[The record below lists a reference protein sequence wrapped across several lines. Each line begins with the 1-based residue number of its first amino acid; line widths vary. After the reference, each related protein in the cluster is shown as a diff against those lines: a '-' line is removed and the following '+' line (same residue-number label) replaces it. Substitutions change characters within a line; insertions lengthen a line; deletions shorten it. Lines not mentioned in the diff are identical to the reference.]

1 MFSLVYD
8 NVSIPE
14 QLLFQEYVKSVYW
27 VVVGT
32 TESQFLNICPTT
44 EYQFWKA
51 SLYEISSQ
59 HTAVSV
65 LRDFM
70 KWRTE
75 F

>member
-14 QLLFQEYVKSVYW
+14 QLVFQEYVKIVYC

-32 TESQFLNICPTT
+32 TEWESLNICSTT
-44 EYQFWKA
+44 ECQFWKA
-51 SLYEISSQ
+51 SLYEIRSQ

-70 KWRTE
+70 K
-75 F
+75 